1 MWAPRLTPQTV
12 RDCLGNLIDGDDDL
26 PAEEVG
32 VWAKEKHELLQRYI
46 DISRAVRRRW
56 IGPTNAGA
64 TYIDLFC
71 GPGRAKVRKTGEWI
85 DGSCV
90 AAWKKSV
97 EGGSPFSA
105 VYIADADAEKLKYA
119 TERLRRLNAP
129 VVPIHGKAVDTVKQ
143 IAARLHPSGLHFAFI
158 DPFNLGAFDFE
169 VMKTL
174 SWFKYID
181 MLVHVSKMDLQRNLG
196 FNVGMQQTAF
206 ETFAPGWRSSVN
218 LGQSQPNIRR
228 DVFEH
233 WRGLVGSLGIDASS
247 DMRLIT
253 GSRNQPLYWLLL
265 VAKHDLAHKFWATAS
280 HTGQDSLF

>member
-1 MWAPRLTPQTV
+1 M
-12 RDCLGNLIDGDDDL
+12 

-32 VWAKEKHELLQRYI
+32 AWAKEKHQLLLRYI

-56 IGPTNAGA
+56 VGPTNAGA

-97 EGGSPFSA
+97 EGGAPFST
-105 VYIADADAEKLKYA
+105 VYVADADAEKLEYA
-119 TERLRRLNAP
+119 TERLRRLKAP
-129 VVPIHGKAVDTVKQ
+129 VVPIQGKAVDTSKQ
-143 IAARLHPSGLHFAFI
+143 IAAHLHPNALHFAFI
-158 DPFNLGAFDFE
+158 DPFNLAAFDFE

-174 SWFKYID
+174 SGLKRID

-196 FNVGMQQTAF
+196 FNIDMQQTAF

-218 LGQSQPNIRR
+218 LDQSSRNIRR
-228 DVFEH
+228 DEFEY
-233 WRGLVGSLGIDASS
+233 WRDRVGSLGIDASA

-253 GSRNQPLYWLLL
+253 GSRNQPLYWLLI

-280 HTGQDSLF
+280 HTGQGSLF

>member
-1 MWAPRLTPQTV
+1 
-12 RDCLGNLIDGDDDL
+12 LIDGDDGL

-32 VWAKEKHELLQRYI
+32 VWAKEKHHLLRRYV

-71 GPGRAKVRKTGEWI
+71 GPGRARVRKTGEWI
-85 DGSCV
+85 EGSCIT
-90 AAWKKSV
+90 AWKKSV
-97 EGGSPFSA
+97 EGGAPFST
-105 VYIADADAEKLKYA
+105 VFIADADAGKLEYA
-119 TERLRRLNAP
+119 TERLRRLKAP
-129 VVPIHGKAVDTVKQ
+129 VVPIHGRAVETVKQ
-143 IAARLHPSGLHFAFI
+143 IASRLHSSGLHFAFI

-169 VMKTL
+169 VMRTL
-174 SWFKYID
+174 SRFKHID

-228 DVFEH
+228 DVLDY
-233 WRGLVGSLGIDASS
+233 WRGLVGSLGIDAST
-247 DMRLIT
+247 DMTLIT
-253 GSRNQPLYWLLL
+253 GTRNQPLYWLLL
-265 VAKHDLAHKFWATAS
+265 VAKHDVAHKFWVSAIN
-280 HTGQDSLF
+280 TGQGSLF